1 MPRPVTRLLLFCL
14 LIPSWLQA
22 QHLRDLYDISEGLMT
37 TLTSAVDVSDSL
49 FITIEEYHRLID
61 RQPLNAAERSQYKSE
76 VNDFYPT
83 QQGEF
88 LQSIR
93 ELQKI
98 YVSEIN
104 RGVSIEMDTVRFK
117 EVRGTANIFEVRI
130 EVKFKDDEGNDS
142 YLYIDT
148 MAASVRRRWSFISP
162 IEEEYD

>member
-1 MPRPVTRLLLFCL
+1 MPKPVTRLLFICL
-14 LIPSWLQA
+14 LLPTLTQA
-22 QHLRDLYDISEGLMT
+22 QKLRDLYDISNGLMT

-49 FITIEEYHRLID
+49 FISIEEYHRLID

-76 VNDFYPT
+76 VNDFYPD
-83 QQGEF
+83 QQAEF
-88 LQSIR
+88 LQSIK

-117 EVRGTANIFEVRI
+117 EVRGTANIFEVQI
-130 EVKFKDDEGNDS
+130 EVVFKDDEGNRS

-162 IEEEYD
+162 IEEEYE